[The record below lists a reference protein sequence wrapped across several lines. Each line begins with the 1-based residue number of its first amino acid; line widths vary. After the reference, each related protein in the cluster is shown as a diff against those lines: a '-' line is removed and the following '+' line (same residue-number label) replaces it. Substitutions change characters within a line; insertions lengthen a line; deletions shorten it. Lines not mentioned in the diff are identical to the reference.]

1 MTYYT
6 SDLHLGHENILKQR
20 TMFST
25 VEEMNTFLIE
35 KWNKKIKKND
45 EVYIVGDFSYR
56 SKTPV
61 QEYLQMLN
69 GSKHLIIG
77 NHDADW
83 LKKISE
89 EEKSRLLISTE
100 HMKIIKTNK
109 IKITLCHYP
118 MLEWSGSRYASAGN
132 SFLIHGHIH
141 DAKNDIYNY
150 IKDNQPTALN
160 CGTDINGFEPV
171 TLEELIKNNQ
181 EWYGRESTC
190 INQ

>member
-83 LKKISE
+83 LKK
-89 EEKSRLLISTE
+89 
-100 HMKIIKTNK
+100 
-109 IKITLCHYP
+109 
-118 MLEWSGSRYASAGN
+118 
-132 SFLIHGHIH
+132 
-141 DAKNDIYNY
+141 
-150 IKDNQPTALN
+150 
-160 CGTDINGFEPV
+160 
-171 TLEELIKNNQ
+171 
-181 EWYGRESTC
+181 
-190 INQ
+190 